1 MLDVRLPNLPLH
13 TLLTS
18 VRTSSTGKSPCS
30 FVVRGLGDEDDN
42 ESDDEGR
49 YDGRHVSREE
59 NRRPSREVKIGVA
72 TEVVRPKESG
82 LGTTSAGVV
91 PEARRNTTTGATT
104 AAQVLQICKLC
115 LVAAMRNISEMIMI
129 GRAQAVLVAVIVQ
142 AAAAGSSR

>member
-1 MLDVRLPNLPLH
+1 MSSEDWATKTTTKATTKADTMAGMFPVKKIDVQVA
-13 TLLTS
+13 S
-18 VRTSSTGKSPCS
+18 
-30 FVVRGLGDEDDN
+30 
-42 ESDDEGR
+42 
-49 YDGRHVSREE
+49 
-59 NRRPSREVKIGVA
+59 EVKIGVA